1 MGWCVWEG
9 GGGGG
14 YYKLH
19 GNLWMLGGFVLE
31 HNII

>member
-9 GGGGG
+9 GGGD
-14 YYKLH
+14 YKLH
-19 GNLWMLGGFVLE
+19 GNLGMLGGFVLE